1 MSYLLDTNV
10 VSESEQSRPNP
21 LVMDWLGARDET
33 NVYLSAMT
41 IGEIRRGIEMLDS
54 GKKKTHLRNWL
65 DGIRATFSGRILPIA
80 ESTFEV
86 WGRLFAG
93 FEKQGLKRSLFD
105 SLLEATALEHDL
117 ILVTRNVR
125 NFRDTSIT
133 ILNPW
138 DK

>member
-10 VSESEQSRPNP
+10 VSESEQAAPNP
-21 LVMDWLGARDET
+21 SVLSWLAARDES

-41 IGEIRRGIEMLDS
+41 VGEIRRGIEMLNS
-54 GKKKTHLRNWL
+54 GKKKTHLRSWL
-65 DGIRATFSGRILPIA
+65 EGIRATFSGRILPIT
-80 ESTFEV
+80 ETTFAA
-86 WGRLFAG
+86 WGTMFAS
-93 FEKQGLKRSLFD
+93 FEKKGMRRSIFD

-125 NFRDTSIT
+125 NFQGSSLT

-138 DK
+138 EE

>member
-10 VSESEQSRPNP
+10 VSESEQARPNP
-21 LVMDWLGARDET
+21 AVLKWLSARDDT
-33 NVYLSAMT
+33 NIYLSALT
-41 IGEIRRGIEMLDS
+41 VGEIRRGIEMLES
-54 GKKKTHLRNWL
+54 GKKKAHLRNWL
-65 DGIRATFSGRILPIA
+65 EYIRTTFSQRILPVT

-86 WGRLFAG
+86 WGVMFAA
-93 FEKQGLKRSLFD
+93 FERRGMRRPIFD

-125 NFRDTSIT
+125 NFQGSSVT

-138 DK
+138 ED

>member
-10 VSESEQSRPNP
+10 VSESEQPKPNP
-21 LVMDWLGARDET
+21 SVINWLAARDET
-33 NVYLSAMT
+33 NVYLSALT
-41 IGEIRRGIEMLDS
+41 VGEIRRGIEMLES

-65 DGIRATFSGRILPIA
+65 DGIRVAFAGRILPIT
-80 ESTFEV
+80 ESTFAI
-86 WGRLFAG
+86 WGTMFAS
-93 FEKQGLKRSLFD
+93 FEKKGMKRPIFD

-125 NFRDTSIT
+125 NFKDTSIT

-138 DK
+138 EN

>member
-21 LVMDWLGARDET
+21 AVMDWLGARDES
-33 NVYLSAMT
+33 NVYLSALT
-41 IGEIRRGIEMLDS
+41 IGEIRRGIEMLVS

-65 DGIRATFSGRILPIA
+65 DGIRTTFNGRILSIS

-86 WGRLFAG
+86 WGRMFAR
-93 FEKQGLKRSLFD
+93 FEKQGLKRPIFD

-117 ILVTRNVR
+117 ILVTRNVK
-125 NFRDTSIT
+125 NFRDSSVT

-138 DK
+138 E

>member
-10 VSESEQSRPNP
+10 VSESERPTPNP
-21 LVMDWLGARDET
+21 SVITWLAARDES
-33 NVYLSAMT
+33 NVYLSALT

-54 GKKKTHLRNWL
+54 GKKKTQLRNWV
-65 DGIRATFSGRILPIA
+65 DSIRATFAGRILPIT
-80 ESTFEV
+80 ESTFAA
-86 WGRLFAG
+86 WGTMFAS
-93 FEKQGLKRSLFD
+93 FEKKGMKRPIFD

-125 NFRDTSIT
+125 NFQQSSVT

-138 DK
+138 EY

>member
-10 VSESEQSRPNP
+10 VSESEQLTPHPS
-21 LVMDWLGARDET
+21 VISWLAARDESD
-33 NVYLSAMT
+33 VYLSALT
-41 IGEIRRGIEMLDS
+41 VGEIRRGIEMLDS
-54 GKKKTHLRNWL
+54 GKKRTHLRNWL
-65 DGIRATFSGRILPIA
+65 EGIRATFAGRILPIT
-80 ESTFEV
+80 ESTFAV
-86 WGRLFAG
+86 WGTMFAS
-93 FEKQGLKRSLFD
+93 FEKKGLKRPMFD

-138 DK
+138 EG

>member
-10 VSESEQSRPNP
+10 VSESERPTPNP
-21 LVMDWLGARDET
+21 SVITWLAARDES
-33 NVYLSAMT
+33 NVYLSALT

-54 GKKKTHLRNWL
+54 GKKKTQLRNWV
-65 DGIRATFSGRILPIA
+65 DGIRATFAGRILPIT
-80 ESTFEV
+80 ESTFAA
-86 WGRLFAG
+86 WGTMFAS
-93 FEKQGLKRSLFD
+93 FEKKGMKRPIFD

-125 NFRDTSIT
+125 NFQQSSVT

-138 DK
+138 EY